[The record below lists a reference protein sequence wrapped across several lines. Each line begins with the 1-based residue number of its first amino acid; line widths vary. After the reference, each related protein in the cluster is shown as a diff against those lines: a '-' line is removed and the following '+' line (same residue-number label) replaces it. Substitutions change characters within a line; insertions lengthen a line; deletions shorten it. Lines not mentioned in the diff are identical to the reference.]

1 MQKYWRLDTRTMAKK
16 KKKGKI
22 VQAAANAKENERV
35 VISSNGKAEYLY
47 EIVNRYV
54 AGMKLTGT
62 EVKAIRTGKVSLKDS
77 FCYFVKGELW
87 VKNLY
92 IGEYKHGNLF
102 NHEARRVRKLLLRK
116 RELSRLE
123 SNVKEKGFSI
133 VPTELFVSSRNFMK
147 LEIALVKGKRKF
159 DKRES
164 IKTKDIKREMDR
176 EMRQRY

>member
-1 MQKYWRLDTRTMAKK
+1 MAKK
-16 KKKGKI
+16 KKEKMM
-22 VQAAANAKENERV
+22 QAAESSSENARTV
-35 VISSNGKAEYLY
+35 VSSNSKAEYMY
-47 EIVNRYV
+47 EVVNRYT

-102 NHEARRVRKLLLRK
+102 NHEARRIRKLLLRK
-116 RELSRLE
+116 RELSRLQ

-133 VPTELFVSSRNFMK
+133 VPTELFISSRNFVK

-164 IKTKDIKREMDR
+164 IKSKDIKREMER
-176 EMRQRY
+176 EMKQRY